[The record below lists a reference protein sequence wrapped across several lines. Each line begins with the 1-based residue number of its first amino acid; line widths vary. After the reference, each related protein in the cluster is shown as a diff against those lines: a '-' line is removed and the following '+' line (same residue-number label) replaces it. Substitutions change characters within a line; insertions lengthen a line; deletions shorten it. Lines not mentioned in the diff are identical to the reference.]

1 MPKINSACLDA
12 VRKVLKQCVPDWVVD
27 ERWDED
33 REAQSFRLTK
43 PSEPDHLLKV
53 RRNVLDNH
61 RPEEL
66 SVLLKYQAVGQSLTH
81 AEGHRL
87 LLSARGLEPISEEN
101 AALARGAPGADAA
114 A

>member
-12 VRKVLKQCVPDWVVD
+12 VRKHLKQCFPDWVVD

-53 RRNVLDNH
+53 RRNVIDNH

-87 LLSARGLEPISEEN
+87 LLSARGLEPI
-101 AALARGAPGADAA
+101 
-114 A
+114 